1 MAFKTNLFNAAT
13 RLVSLCTSLTVLG
26 ETMLSMA
33 LTFFGFASIPR
44 ETPWSLGIF
53 QMKLQRGTSQG

>member
-44 ETPWSLGIF
+44 ETP
-53 QMKLQRGTSQG
+53 